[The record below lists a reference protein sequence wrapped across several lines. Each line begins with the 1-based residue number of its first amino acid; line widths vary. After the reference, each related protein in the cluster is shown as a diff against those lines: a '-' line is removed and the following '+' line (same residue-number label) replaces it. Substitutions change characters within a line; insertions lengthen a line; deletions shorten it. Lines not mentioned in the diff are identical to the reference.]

1 MTCCYERHYATNGD
15 FQDFCPPCQDA
26 AQTHKAKLEAF
37 EKQYKDKWPS
47 SLQPK
52 ERGNPKP
59 ATRAMW
65 DLIKQMQIHCTYQE
79 KKEKRRTSQ
88 PKPYEPSEQVS
99 QGRRHSIGGG
109 DHETREA
116 VYMNAL
122 EVPYLSYLSYLS
134 ILSILSILSTLS
146 YLLACLYRFIR
157 GCSRL
162 GKCIVHIH
170 CVACHILSPLAYG
183 LHHRRMVGSL
193 KSQPVVD

>member
-1 MTCCYERHYATNGD
+1 MYRDQHDPISSEEATQRKQVTCCYERHYATNGD

-122 EVPYLSYLSYLS
+122 EVL
-134 ILSILSILSTLS
+134 T
-146 YLLACLYRFIR
+146 YLLTCLLTYLLTYLPNRR
-157 GCSRL
+157 SR
-162 GKCIVHIH
+162 
-170 CVACHILSPLAYG
+170 ARWTS
-183 LHHRRMVGSL
+183 S
-193 KSQPVVD
+193 